1 MKQTK
6 KPERVIYGVT
16 ERSNISWYEKI
27 NDFLVNHS
35 PITRKERSLFFNSLR
50 LLVKSGVPVT
60 NAVRMLAQRTQ
71 NEHFQRVLNTIEYD
85 LLQNGATLSQAM
97 AKHPSVFQKSEIRM
111 IYSGELSGKLEEV
124 LDRIAQQVQ
133 KNIEL
138 DRRVSSALTYPL
150 VVIIMIVVAIAV
162 VMIFVVPKFES
173 LFTEFGS
180 DLPVATKILIGMSN
194 FFQHYWWFA
203 LILITAAWLI
213 FQNWRHSEKG
223 SRSWD
228 RWIHALPKVGNL
240 IRNIH
245 TVRLAHNMGAMLS
258 AGLPLEKSLRVLH
271 DVLVSPCQ
279 QDAIL
284 AVEHDIRHGKL
295 LHVAF
300 SEQDILDPVLSEMI
314 EIGEKTGDL
323 SEVLLQI
330 GDQYEAEVEV
340 QLKTLTQLIEPLII
354 VLVGLAVVFLA
365 LAIMTPVFQMQS
377 LFAG

>member
-1 MKQTK
+1 MKKQQN
-6 KPERVIYGVT
+6 PDRVIYGVT
-16 ERSNISWYEKI
+16 NRSHLSWYEQI
-27 NDFLVNHS
+27 NDFLINHS
-35 PITRKERSLFFNSLR
+35 PITSKERSLFFNSLR
-50 LLVKSGVPVT
+50 LLVKSGVPIT

-71 NEHFQRVLNTIEYD
+71 NLRLRRVLYTVEYD

-97 AKHPSVFQKSEIRM
+97 SKHPYVFRKAEIRM

-124 LDRIAQQVQ
+124 LDRIAKQVQ

-138 DRRVSSALTYPL
+138 NRRVSSALTYPI
-150 VVIIMIVVAIAV
+150 VVIVMIILAIAV

-180 DLPVATKILIGMSN
+180 DLPLATKILIGMSN

-203 LILITAAWLI
+203 LILIAAGWGI
-213 FQNWRHSEKG
+213 FQNWIHSSTG

-228 RWIHALPKVGNL
+228 RWIHSLPRIGNL

-245 TVRLAHNMGAMLS
+245 TVRLAHNAGAMLA

-284 AVEHDIRHGKL
+284 TIERDIRHGKL

-300 SEQDILDPVLSEMI
+300 SEQKFLDPVLAEMI
-314 EIGEKTGDL
+314 EIGEKTGSL
-323 SEVLLQI
+323 AEVLLQI
-330 GDQYEAEVEV
+330 GDQYETEVES
-340 QLKTLTQLIEPLII
+340 QLKTLTQLVEPVII
-354 VLVGLAVVFLA
+354 VIVGLAVVFLA
-365 LAIMTPVFQMQS
+365 LAIMSPVFQMQS